1 MKYLP
6 GLVSLHLEVVTADS
20 PQIINNNP
28 VEIWARPFAGQQ
40 RRPAVQDLGGFSYE
54 KYLIVFNCG
63 QFGINSDKWI
73 CPAIMSP
80 ALRPTLAEH
89 FNKEEIFGVLNEE
102 TETIIISSLR
112 IKYIKHNHGH
122 WEMIINIYRWL
133 DWSLDTDD
141 KSHYKHW
148 PGP

>member
-1 MKYLP
+1 MVCTSTTSIGARSNSRVDDRYLHIHRVHQVTES
-6 GLVSLHLEVVTADS
+6 GRDYNQINFLEWNICLVSLHLEVVTADS

-89 FNKEEIFGVLNEE
+89 FNKEEIFEALWRNWDN
-102 TETIIISSLR
+102 
-112 IKYIKHNHGH
+112 YNF
-122 WEMIINIYRWL
+122 
-133 DWSLDTDD
+133 
-141 KSHYKHW
+141 
-148 PGP
+148 